1 METTHNNLD
10 TFRILFI
17 VKGILA
23 LCFALIPI
31 IYIFIGSFIFSQQG
45 DDNGAQIAGTII
57 AVVGILIFLFLVALG
72 IITILAG
79 NYLGRKTHYT
89 FIFVVAIINCFTG
102 ILGIVLGIF
111 TLIELN
117 KPQVKQLFRKN
128 I

>member
-1 METTHNNLD
+1 METTQNNLD

-17 VKGILA
+17 IKGILT

-31 IYIFIGSFIFSQQG
+31 FYILLGSFIFSQKG
-45 DDNGAQIAGTII
+45 DENGAQIAGTIMV
-57 AVVGILIFLFLVALG
+57 VVGIFIFLFLIALG
-72 IITILAG
+72 IITIMAG

-117 KPQVKQLFRKN
+117 KPHVRQLFEKRV
-128 I
+128 

>member
-1 METTHNNLD
+1 METTQNNLD

-17 VKGILA
+17 IKGILT

-31 IYIFIGSFIFSQQG
+31 FYILLGSFIFSQKG
-45 DDNGAQIAGTII
+45 DDNGAQIAGTIMV
-57 AVVGILIFLFLVALG
+57 VVGIFIFLFLIALG
-72 IITILAG
+72 IITIMAG

-117 KPQVKQLFRKN
+117 KPHVRQLFGKRV
-128 I
+128 